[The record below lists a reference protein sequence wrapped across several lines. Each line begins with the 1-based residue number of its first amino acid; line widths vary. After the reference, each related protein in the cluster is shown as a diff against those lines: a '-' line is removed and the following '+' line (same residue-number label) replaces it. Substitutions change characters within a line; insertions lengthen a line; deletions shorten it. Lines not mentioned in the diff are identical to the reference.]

1 MYDFD
6 LVLSSLL
13 IWCWPQFCLY
23 NSLYSLFPHCQH
35 THTYLF
41 PPFFF
46 RLPLQSRFLSLA
58 ATHLLHLSQG
68 YEDWLRHKADCS
80 INECPVD
87 VVQQGKVVRTQSHK
101 LRVRMAS
108 LEQHSTWGHKA
119 TLLFCCIAHFFF
131 PCNCRSHQPTP
142 FSSSLQSSRTFFTA
156 AFALSSLS
164 HQLISPKL
172 W

>member
-1 MYDFD
+1 MT
-6 LVLSSLL
+6 LTSCSPLSWSGAGPDSACTTVYIL
-13 IWCWPQFCLY
+13 C
-23 NSLYSLFPHCQH
+23 FPAANTH
-35 THTYLF
+35 THIYFLLFF
-41 PPFFF
+41 PP
-46 RLPLQSRFLSLA
+46 PLTISFSIPSLA

-119 TLLFCCIAHFFF
+119 TPLFCCIAHFFF
-131 PCNCRSHQPTP
+131 PVTVALTTPPLSLPLCSPLELSFLLLLLSLHFPTN
-142 FSSSLQSSRTFFTA
+142 
-156 AFALSSLS
+156 
-164 HQLISPKL
+164 
-172 W
+172 